1 MKTLILQGNN
11 TLLREIYLRPY
22 VSFNSML
29 NKERLSFQSNGEKL
43 SHLMTFVLVF
53 MGSPERMKNPHLR
66 ARMAEALEALMPP
79 KDQSQTSL
87 VMAQ

>member
-1 MKTLILQGNN
+1 M
-11 TLLREIYLRPY
+11 LREIYLRHC
-22 VSFNSML
+22 VSCNSML
-29 NKERLSFQSNGEKL
+29 NKERPSFQSNGEKL

>member
-1 MKTLILQGNN
+1 
-11 TLLREIYLRPY
+11 
-22 VSFNSML
+22 ML
-29 NKERLSFQSNGEKL
+29 NKERPSFQSNGEKL

>member
-1 MKTLILQGNN
+1 
-11 TLLREIYLRPY
+11 
-22 VSFNSML
+22 
-29 NKERLSFQSNGEKL
+29 
-43 SHLMTFVLVF
+43 MTFVLVF

-66 ARMAEALEALMPP
+66 ARMAEALESLMPP

>member
-1 MKTLILQGNN
+1 MPKYQMSSG
-11 TLLREIYLRPY
+11 PY
-22 VSFNSML
+22 GPIFCF
-29 NKERLSFQSNGEKL
+29 KSNGEKL

>member
-1 MKTLILQGNN
+1 M
-11 TLLREIYLRPY
+11 LREIYLRHC

-29 NKERLSFQSNGEKL
+29 NKERPSFQSNGEKL